1 MNRLDGAALVAV
13 RPEMNVER
21 SASTEA
27 ELAAACRAGR
37 RGAFDELVR
46 RTYDRLYRL
55 ACFLAGSA
63 AADDVLQETYLAALR
78 GFPAFRGDA
87 KLSTWLIS
95 ILRNQ
100 ASMANRSERRRR
112 AASIDG
118 EGPPIPAPEP
128 SRTDERLRG
137 VLDKLRDLPEDLRTA
152 LILFHLEG
160 LSYDEIARVMGCP
173 VGTVRSRLFDARE
186 RLRKLVPG
194 EDGS

>member
-1 MNRLDGAALVAV
+1 MNRPDGAALVAV
-13 RPEMNVER
+13 HPEMNVEGG
-21 SASTEA
+21 ASTEA

-55 ACFLAGSA
+55 ACFLAGSGA
-63 AADDVLQETYLAALR
+63 AADVLQETYLAALR
-78 GFPAFRGDA
+78 GFPSFRGDA

-112 AASIDG
+112 AASIDA
-118 EGPPIPAPEP
+118 EGPPIPAPAP
-128 SRTDERLRG
+128 SRTDERFRA

-186 RLRKLVPG
+186 RLRRLVPG
-194 EDGS
+194 EDGP